1 MILLGEL
8 KRTEVT
14 RDAPSLVSAALKSS
28 ILALGVAFFIF
39 PSLEPKYY
47 GYLYYF
53 INSLLA

>member
-1 MILLGEL
+1 LGEL

-14 RDAPSLVSAALKSS
+14 RDVPSLVSAALKSS